1 LPHCRSETSNFYFNV
16 GAKILN
22 YKFEV
27 KRRFHG
33 GFTSV
38 ARSGLAWLWKSGFQ
52 FSFSWWLATSRQPH
66 LRACAIGRASVE
78 LFDHI
83 YLLRGCLIPC
93 LPRVPKKATQCV
105 PECCILY
112 FYRRNKTS
120 FFSFHKNYLE
130 KKREKNKRKTRTDNV
145 NHNHRFT
152 DLQMSIV
159 KALTIDHAQ
168 TELVQVV

>member
-1 LPHCRSETSNFYFNV
+1 LEPKEKHCNVILFNFKANLCQRNHILKVRSF
-16 GAKILN
+16 
-22 YKFEV
+22 

-105 PECCILY
+105 PECCIL
-112 FYRRNKTS
+112 RRRMYSVIIFIFTHVTKLHFSVFTKT
-120 FFSFHKNYLE
+120 
-130 KKREKNKRKTRTDNV
+130 REKTREKQKKNM
-145 NHNHRFT
+145 N
-152 DLQMSIV
+152 L
-159 KALTIDHAQ
+159 
-168 TELVQVV
+168 

>member
-1 LPHCRSETSNFYFNV
+1 MYGPCNYVMVPTS
-16 GAKILN
+16 GWPRI
-22 YKFEV
+22 
-27 KRRFHG
+27 
-33 GFTSV
+33 
-38 ARSGLAWLWKSGFQ
+38 WLVTLKS
-52 FSFSWWLATSRQPH
+52 LCVINT
-66 LRACAIGRASVE
+66 I
-78 LFDHI
+78 
-83 YLLRGCLIPC
+83 LRGCLIPC

-159 KALTIDHAQ
+159 KALAIDHAQ
-168 TELVQVV
+168 SELVQVV